1 MFRHGDN
8 LPFTI
13 GNPGGPGRPKKER
26 EARYLEITLNTV
38 TFEKW
43 GDVVKKALEDALKG
57 DKDAR
62 KWLSDYL
69 VGVPVQRIAPTTPD
83 GENPYMDISTD
94 ELIELARKI
103 AENNGTG

>member
-1 MFRHGDN
+1 M
-8 LPFTI
+8 PFSV

-38 TFEKW
+38 TYDDWQK
-43 GDVVKKALEDALKG
+43 VVKKALAQALLG

-62 KWLSDYL
+62 KWLSEYL

-94 ELIELARKI
+94 ELVELARKI
-103 AENNGTG
+103 AESGGDGNK

>member
-1 MFRHGDN
+1 MKNHPGLFQ
-8 LPFTI
+8 P
-13 GNPGGPGRPKKER
+13 GNAGGPGRPKKER

-43 GDVVKKALEDALKG
+43 ADVVKKALEQALTG

-62 KWLSDYL
+62 KWLSEYL

-83 GENPYMDISTD
+83 GENPYMEISAD

-103 AENNGTG
+103 AGRGGVG

>member
-1 MFRHGDN
+1 M
-8 LPFTI
+8 PFEI
-13 GNPGGPGRPKKER
+13 GNPGGPGRPKKVR

-43 GDVVKKALEDALKG
+43 GEVVKKALEQALLG

-62 KWLSDYL
+62 KWLSEYL

-83 GENPYMDISTD
+83 GENPYMEISAD
-94 ELIELARKI
+94 ELIEMARKI
-103 AENNGTG
+103 AESGGDG